1 MDMHDIK
8 KLKEMLMEELAEY
21 GKGKELTMGS
31 LDMVD
36 KLAHATK
43 NLCKIIESGE
53 EEEYSSA
60 EGGSSRGSYRG
71 SYRGSSRGSYEGGS
85 YEGGSYRRRR
95 DSMGR
100 YSRDGY
106 SRAEEKEDE
115 LHDIVDQLRSMA
127 KDLPQPTQRA
137 IQNFTDMVG

>member
-1 MDMHDIK
+1 MFPIGYKTDTIMT
-8 KLKEMLMEELAEY
+8 L
-21 GKGKELTMGS
+21 
-31 LDMVD
+31 
-36 KLAHATK
+36 
-43 NLCKIIESGE
+43 
-53 EEEYSSA
+53 
-60 EGGSSRGSYRG
+60 SRHGNGVY
-71 SYRGSSRGSYEGGS
+71 
-85 YEGGSYRRRR
+85 
-95 DSMGR
+95 SMGR

>member
-43 NLCKIIESGE
+43 NLCKIVESGE
-53 EEEYSSA
+53 EEEYSRA
-60 EGGSSRGSYRG
+60 DGMGGEGSYRGMYRGSYRG
-71 SYRGSSRGSYEGGS
+71 SYAD
-85 YEGGSYRRRR
+85 EGGSYRRRR

-106 SRAEEKEDE
+106 SREEKEDE
-115 LHDIVDQLRSMA
+115 LHEIVNQLRSMA

-137 IQNFTDMVG
+137 IQNFADMVG